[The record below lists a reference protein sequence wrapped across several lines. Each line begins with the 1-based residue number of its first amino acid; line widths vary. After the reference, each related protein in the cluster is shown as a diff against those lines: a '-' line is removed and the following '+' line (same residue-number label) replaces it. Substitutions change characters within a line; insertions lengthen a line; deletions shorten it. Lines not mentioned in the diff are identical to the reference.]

1 MLKGRRIV
9 NMKKILAALLALV
22 LCFGML
28 PGSFFGAIVVKAEGE
43 YTWVDGTTVDTPDK
57 GTAYYFNFTDS
68 SIAWATNGATYGLI
82 TMNSGP
88 SNGLSYH
95 GTQYGMAAKAG
106 NYFEIA
112 VPGNCYVVVA
122 GDNNSAAGATI
133 TPSSTTGAFDKA
145 VMETK
150 KGGYCSLEDCKAQGA
165 NSETALYVGEAGTV
179 VLTLNDST
187 AYIPSICII
196 PASDDATLSAY
207 EQKSFSLSIN
217 GAEVEITSGT
227 TESDKATV
235 TVDGGSV
242 ELVTIDTAI
251 VWADLGGEGTGVL
264 TQSMITGVSEN
275 ITATVGANNTI
286 SVAYN
291 DTSTNPTSFTLIVKD
306 NSATGVPVADGS
318 TKNFDFTN
326 GSIISTLYTSADRLS
341 GGKSVKSADGLITLT
356 GQGGIYY
363 NGSHGIVIN
372 ANDTISV
379 NVAGDATVA
388 LKLCQ
393 YAADDGKITVSG
405 LAAGGS
411 VDGAEIVAKVD
422 GCGTATVEYAGDATT
437 LVFTYTGGTGY
448 IHSMS
453 VTNAEAVVEL
463 PTSWD
468 FSTAGGFTAAVE
480 GTDVEYNSLK
490 VTGKLRNNGDSA
502 QMSEGTVV
510 YVPVTGDCEIT
521 VVGHSA
527 DYGKFA
533 INGVENTQVTETVVY
548 DYTGSNGEIQYIEVS
563 ATTVSNSYIK
573 SISIEYIEIEEAEEL
588 PTSWDFSSAGGFTAA
603 VEGTDVE
610 YNSLKVTGK
619 LRNNG
624 DSAQMSEGTV
634 VYVPVNGDCEI
645 TVVGHSEAYGK
656 FAINGVANTQVTET
670 VEYRYTG
677 SNGEIQYIEVSATTA
692 SNSYIK
698 SISIEYKELAPI
710 DNLLAPA
717 IGVSETG
724 DFNTSLFGQT
734 GDIAGSTVILSPNK
748 YIEATVPS
756 GSTVTPAHSSNH
768 GLALVKEIEF
778 RVKVPANAIGVL
790 TLNECA
796 YASANIVI
804 KKDNAEGEVVL
815 AETSIDPGD
824 SDKVD
829 VDVCKYTNDTNTEQ
843 QLYIK
848 IYTGST
854 GYVHGM
860 TWAVEEIPTNA
871 TVSGTVSSDLNGEKL
886 VFKAADGTKAAVAIA
901 DGQYSVELAVGTTY
915 TVYFEKGL
923 YRVTSEDT
931 IDLTSASA
939 GDSITGPAITHEVLA
954 NRLVIDANAITWNF
968 KNTGFG
974 AYGHSATTW
983 YSGDGLVITGALAL
997 GGDGSHGASTS
1008 TNNTFTIN
1016 VPAGLTTITF
1026 GGCQYDNN
1034 TIVRVTC
1041 GEEIKEVSLVKQE
1054 TGKDPVVPVTITTD
1068 ADASIVIEVTKG
1080 GGYLHYISAKTE
1092 TVQPVATVSGTV
1104 DAAANGQVLNFSKD
1118 GAVVGTATVADGA
1131 YTVDLSVGSI
1141 YTVAFDNA
1149 AVYEILTGTEVDLTE
1164 TAVGS
1169 SVTNDITFAVWKAD
1183 KTFSIKI
1190 GDTTFNV
1197 TPGSSKAAD
1206 FTTAVA
1212 SGSGSVELSTKD
1224 MALVWANLGGNGSG
1238 TLNGNNVAAVSDNIT
1253 TAFNGNVITVTY
1265 KDAVTNPK
1273 SYQITV
1279 KDNSASGVAVAD
1291 GTPLNYDF
1299 MDGSVISKLYTNER
1313 RLLGGKSV
1321 KSTDGLITMT
1331 GQGGIYYNGS
1341 HGIYI
1346 NANDSISVNVAG
1358 NATITF
1364 TLCQFAND
1372 NGKITVTGLAA
1383 NGSVD
1388 KTEVAAKV
1396 ANCGTATFE
1405 YTGDATTLVFTYT
1418 GGTGYIHSMSV
1429 TNKVSA
1435 SGEANAQE
1443 ENPTIKTYGTG
1454 SGLEVLPVGQRL
1466 VLTQTGGSMT
1476 TTNNAIDGS
1485 VSYYGFDATSE
1496 CYKLEADIILNTCG
1510 NSNSNGIY
1518 FGAFDGTYMATI
1530 AIRKSTGLRGIY
1542 SKSTTDMAGAG
1553 LVDKTIEVGQKV
1565 HFVAQKTADGFIV
1578 TATPEGGETS
1588 TAKFEYNSSKVLLF
1602 KDNGIDTEVS
1612 YGFVVANANAT
1623 VTNMKYYKADGTCVY
1638 SQNDCYAPY
1647 GTAPVVSGVTAE
1659 ADERRENITVNW
1671 TSSVAA
1677 VGDGRYVI
1685 EVSKD
1690 GGAWTLID
1698 EISDAS
1704 LVYPIT
1710 EAGAYTFRVCGK
1722 LGEEGECNAW
1732 VTSEVLDVIA
1742 ALPTPEVS
1750 ISSTATSVSLSWDA
1764 VSGAVK
1770 YEVYKYSFDE
1780 GEANATLIATVT
1792 TTSYKD
1798 TAVEK
1803 EMPYYYSVKAYSSNN
1818 YSNPSEYVWAVPT
1831 AGHTGDYV
1839 YEDDATE
1846 IVITKKSY
1854 DTVFSNKV
1862 VIEGVVMGA
1871 GTLNVLVN
1879 GDGAQSKT
1887 VAVNDKFSL
1896 ELTVEEGRNDVELLF
1911 VDSNDNVTRKAFNFV
1926 YLTNY
1931 DKVVDATYTGTDG
1944 AEVNGIP
1951 TYKTVQAAVDSVSA
1965 SNNEQVVIFV
1975 MAGSYEERL
1984 VVDKPYVSLIGED
1997 RESTL
2002 IHFYPGVLGTKYEA
2016 GEDMDKRCA
2025 TYIMSSA
2032 TGFSAENISFA
2043 NDYVYSTPDNKSNKS
2058 ADALRCDA
2066 DSVTFVNVKFV
2077 GVQDTLYMGSGHQ
2090 YYNKCR
2096 IEGLVDFIYSGDD
2109 ARSFFN
2115 DCEIVFVYE
2124 STKKSGYVC
2133 APKTAENATYGLTFY
2148 NCVITAEEGC
2158 AGNDYLLARPWGP
2171 DAYITWIN
2179 CYMGDVIYA
2188 ELPYNEMSGNPYQD
2202 ARFFEYGTYGPG
2214 FVINADRR
2222 QISQNKAAEMITDRY
2237 LGWSPATVSEA
2248 VAAKYVGDI
2257 ETDRDEQFDN
2267 EDFTGSDKYQ
2277 WTDGDDSGLAK
2288 YNQEGYAQAYEVTG
2302 GGLLKETSENY
2313 YKASNAKEF
2322 LDALLAIKNSGKDS
2336 VIEIT
2341 ADINL
2346 GCNEVDNFGSYSSII
2361 TAYGAQPLTHPTLLE
2376 TGVSVLKIEDMYN
2389 FTIFSQNG
2397 SSIKH
2402 ANITMKNSGN
2412 IIIRNI
2418 KFDELW
2424 EWDEDTDGNY
2434 DRNDWDYMTLDS
2446 GADGIWIDHCT
2457 FYKAYDG
2464 VVDIKNPAPKTNV
2477 TISWCEF
2484 LPGSEGN
2491 TFFNVMMDE
2500 LKNNAEDYEHYSYLL
2515 SEGMTETQIYKY
2527 AYGQKK
2533 THLLGQ
2539 DDSKDNAAGIRAT
2552 FANNVYLNSM
2562 DRMPRLRFGN
2572 AHVYN
2577 CIMDSQEL
2585 LKVKS
2590 SISNSELASK
2600 IVSNGAASTC
2610 GGQMLLENCY
2620 ISGILNA
2627 LNSGNGNSPAGYIN
2641 AVDSVY
2647 YINGVK
2653 KTLKPIANSKT
2664 DDRVL
2669 ITNASAFVNALPYS
2683 DYILCNAETLD
2694 EYVSPY
2700 AGAGKLTLTVLQWE
2714 KESYN
2719 DSKAVVTPKPTPEVD
2734 DDIYDEPEEELTQEE
2749 LDEANREY
2757 IEDNCWNGKEGW
2769 QKVGGDWYYFDEDGY
2784 LETGWVQDV
2793 DDRWYYMNNDGKMA
2807 TAWVLSPES
2816 KLWYYMDTNNGHMLS
2831 SGWLCDPESNR
2842 WYYLDPNGA
2851 MCTGWIL
2858 LDGAWY
2864 LLDNNGSMCTGWNF
2878 VNGYWYLL
2886 DSSGMM
2892 LTGWQNVGGKY
2903 YYMVDSGECL
2913 LNTTTPDG
2921 HKVDESGARID

>member
-1 MLKGRRIV
+1 MLKERRFV
-9 NMKKILAALLALV
+9 NMKRVLAVLLTMVMCLG
-22 LCFGML
+22 LL
-28 PGSFFGAIVVKAEGE
+28 PGSFFEAVVVKAAEE
-43 YTWVDGTTVDTPDK
+43 YTWVDGTTVDTPVK
-57 GTAYYFNFTDS
+57 GTAYYFNFTDN
-68 SIAWATNGATYGLI
+68 SIAWATNGAVYGLI

-95 GTQYGMAAKAG
+95 GTTHGMAAKAG
-106 NYFEIA
+106 NNFEIK
-112 VPGNCYVVVA
+112 VPGNSYIVV
-122 GDNNSAAGATI
+122 GGNNNTNQGATI
-133 TPSSTTGAFDKA
+133 ALSSTTGAFDKLTLDNTTSG
-145 VMETK
+145 V
-150 KGGYCSLEDCKAQGA
+150 GGLDVCKAQGS
-165 NSETALYVGEAGTV
+165 NSVSALYVGTAGTV
-179 VLTLNDST
+179 VLTLNGST
-187 AYIPSICII
+187 AYIPAICII
-196 PASDDATLSAY
+196 PAPDDATLSAY
-207 EQKSFSLSIN
+207 EQKSFTLSIN
-217 GAEVEITSGT
+217 GAAVEVTSGA

-242 ELVTIDTAI
+242 ELATVDTAI
-251 VWADLGGEGTGVL
+251 VWADLDGEGAGVL
-264 TQSMITGVSEN
+264 TQSMVTGVSSN

-291 DTSTNPTSFTLIVKD
+291 DTSTNPTSFTMIVKD
-306 NSATGVPVADGS
+306 NSASGVPVADGS
-318 TKNFDFTN
+318 TVDYDFRD
-326 GSIISTLYTSADRLS
+326 GSVVSTLYDGSAYSIKNGATVSSADKLVTLVGNNKIAYN
-341 GGKSVKSADGLITLT
+341 GGQHGITFKQNDAIKVKVAGNATITFTICKYTNSQNAGSVINVTGLADGATITPASADFTAATDGDVITFE
-356 GQGGIYY
+356 YE
-363 NGSHGIVIN
+363 
-372 ANDTISV
+372 
-379 NVAGDATVA
+379 GDAT
-388 LKLCQ
+388 
-393 YAADDGKITVSG
+393 
-405 LAAGGS
+405 
-411 VDGAEIVAKVD
+411 E
-422 GCGTATVEYAGDATT
+422 
-437 LVFTYTGGTGY
+437 LVFTYGTNSSAY
-448 IHSMS
+448 LHAMS
-453 VTNAEAVVEL
+453 VTNAEAPVEEEN
-463 PTSWD
+463 PKTWD
-468 FSTAGGFTAAVE
+468 FSSGDGYNTTIQSTE
-480 GTDVEYNSLK
+480 GEYDGLKINATNGKLAYNS
-490 VTGKLRNNGDSA
+490 GAGAA
-502 QMSEGTVV
+502 QFNANTVIS
-510 YVPVTGDCEIT
+510 VPVTKGGTIT
-521 VVGHSA
+521 VVAHSA
-527 DYGKFA
+527 PY
-533 INGVENTQVTETVVY
+533 INYTIDEQAATLETETVT
-548 DYTGSNGEIQYIEVS
+548 YTYSGNNGETEYIDIVS
-563 ATTVSNSYIK
+563 TGEAYIK
-573 SISIEYIEIEEAEEL
+573 SITRTYSEQSEE
-588 PTSWDFSSAGGFTAA
+588 
-603 VEGTDVE
+603 
-610 YNSLKVTGK
+610 
-619 LRNNG
+619 
-624 DSAQMSEGTV
+624 
-634 VYVPVNGDCEI
+634 PVD
-645 TVVGHSEAYGK
+645 
-656 FAINGVANTQVTET
+656 
-670 VEYRYTG
+670 
-677 SNGEIQYIEVSATTA
+677 
-692 SNSYIK
+692 
-698 SISIEYKELAPI
+698 
-710 DNLLAPA
+710 DLLAPA

-734 GDIAGSTVILSPNK
+734 GDIAGSAVILSPNK
-748 YIEATVPS
+748 YIEANVPS

-778 RVKVPANAIGVL
+778 RVKVPANAMGVL

-815 AETSIDPGD
+815 AETSIDSGD

-829 VDVCKYTNDTNTEQ
+829 VDVCKYTNDTNEEQ

-848 IYTGST
+848 IYSNNT
-854 GYVHGM
+854 GYVHGI

-871 TVSGTVSSDLNGEKL
+871 TVSGTVSSELNGEKL
-886 VFKAADGTKAAVAIA
+886 VFTAADGTKTVAAIA
-901 DGQYSVELAVGTTY
+901 DGAYSIELAVGTTY
-915 TVYFEKGL
+915 TVSFEKGL

-931 IDLTSASA
+931 IDLTNASA
-939 GDSITGPAITHEVLA
+939 GDVVTGPAITHEVLA
-954 NRLVIDANAITWNF
+954 NRLVLDANVITWDF
-968 KNTGFG
+968 TNTGFG

-983 YSGDGLVITGALAL
+983 YSGNGLVIEGAFTPHS
-997 GGDGSHGASTS
+997 DPSHGTGTKTS
-1008 TNNTFTIN
+1008 NSFTIN

-1026 GGCQYDNN
+1026 GGCRYDSK
-1034 TIVRVTC
+1034 TQVRLTC
-1041 GEEIKEVSLVKQE
+1041 GEEVKEVSLIGSTTNTDIVI
-1054 TGKDPVVPVTITTD
+1054 PVTFTTN
-1068 ADASIVIEVTKG
+1068 ADASIVIEVTTG

-1104 DAAANGQVLNFSKD
+1104 DAAANGQVINFSKD

-1183 KTFSIKI
+1183 KAFSIKI

-1197 TPGSSKAAD
+1197 TPGSSKTAD
-1206 FTTAVA
+1206 FTITVA
-1212 SGSGSVELSTKD
+1212 SGSGSVELSTAE

-1238 TLNGNNVAAVSDNIT
+1238 TLNGNNVAAVGDNIT

-1265 KDAVTNPK
+1265 KDAITNPK

-1299 MDGSVISKLYTNER
+1299 TDGSVISTLYTNER
-1313 RLLGGKSV
+1313 RLAGGKSV
-1321 KSTDGLITMT
+1321 KSTDGLVTMT
-1331 GQGGIYYNGS
+1331 GQGGIYYNGG

-1346 NANDSISVNVAG
+1346 NANDSISVKVAG
-1358 NATITF
+1358 DATITF
-1364 TLCQFAND
+1364 TLCQYANA
-1372 NGKITVTGLAA
+1372 NGKLTVTGLAA

-1396 ANCGTATFE
+1396 ADCGTATFE

-1418 GGTGYIHSMSV
+1418 GSTGYIHSMSV

-1443 ENPTIKTYGTG
+1443 ENPTIKSYGTG
-1454 SGLEVLPVGQRL
+1454 ANLEVLPVGQRL
-1466 VLTQTGGSMT
+1466 VLTQTGGSMGT
-1476 TTNNAIDGS
+1476 KDGAIDGS
-1485 VSYYGFDATSE
+1485 VSYYGFDLTDE
-1496 CYKLEADIILNTCG
+1496 CYKLEADVILNTCG
-1510 NSNSNGIY
+1510 NSTSNGIY

-1553 LVDKTIEVGQKV
+1553 LVDKAIEAGQKV
-1565 HFVAQKTADGFIV
+1565 HFEAEKTADGFII
-1578 TATPEGGETS
+1578 TATPEGGKTE
-1588 TAKFEYNSSKVLLF
+1588 TAKFEYNNSKVLLF
-1602 KDNGIDTEVS
+1602 KDNGIDSEVS
-1612 YGFVVANANAT
+1612 YGFVVAGATAT

-1659 ADERRENITVNW
+1659 VDERRENITVSW

-1677 VGDGRYVI
+1677 VGDGRYVV

-1698 EISDAS
+1698 DEISDSS

-1710 EAGAYTFRVCGK
+1710 EAGAYSFRVCGK

-1732 VTSEVLDVIA
+1732 VTSEALDVIA
-1742 ALPTPEVS
+1742 ALPTPKVS
-1750 ISSTATSVSLSWDA
+1750 ISSTATEIALNWETVN
-1764 VSGAVK
+1764 GAVK

-1780 GEANATLIATVT
+1780 GEANATLVATVT

-1798 TAVEK
+1798 TAVEA
-1803 EMPYYYSVKAYSSNN
+1803 EMPYYYSVKAYSSDN

-1831 AGHTGDYV
+1831 AGHTGEYV
-1839 YEDDATE
+1839 YEDEATE
-1846 IVITKKSY
+1846 IIITKKSY

-1862 VIEGVVMGA
+1862 VIEGIVMGEGLLCA
-1871 GTLNVLVN
+1871 YVNHSFVDEMEVGANGT
-1879 GDGAQSKT
+1879 
-1887 VAVNDKFSL
+1887 FSFT
-1896 ELTVEEGRNDVELLF
+1896 LTVEEGRNNVELQLYEG
-1911 VDSNDNVTRKAFNFV
+1911 DNVTRKAFNFV

-1931 DKVVDATYTGTDG
+1931 DIVVDAAYTGTDG

-1965 SNNEQVVIFV
+1965 SNNEQVVILV

-1984 VVDKPYVSLIGED
+1984 VVNKPYVSIIGED

-2002 IHFYPGVLGTKYEA
+2002 IHYYPGVLGSKYEA
-2016 GEDMDKRCA
+2016 GGDMDKRCA

-2066 DSVTFVNVKFV
+2066 DSATFVNVKFV

-2133 APKTAENATYGLTFY
+2133 APKTAEDATYGLTFY
-2148 NCVITAEEGC
+2148 NCIITAEEGC
-2158 AGNDYLLARPWGP
+2158 AGNGYLLARPWGP

-2214 FVINADRR
+2214 FAINADRR
-2222 QISQNKAAEMITDRY
+2222 QISPNKAAEMITDRY
-2237 LGWSPATVSEA
+2237 LGWSPVTVSEA
-2248 VAAKYVGDI
+2248 VATKYIGDI

-2277 WTDGDDSGLAK
+2277 WTDGDDTGLGK

-2313 YKASNAKEF
+2313 YKVADAEEF

-2336 VIEIT
+2336 VIELT

-2346 GCNEVDNFGSYSSII
+2346 GCNEVENFGSYSSII

-2402 ANITMKNSGN
+2402 ANITMKNAGN

-2464 VVDIKNPAPKTNV
+2464 VVDIKNPDPKTNV

-2484 LPGSEGN
+2484 LPGSENN
-2491 TFFNVMMDE
+2491 TFFDVMMNE
-2500 LKNNAEDYEHYSYLL
+2500 LKNNKDKYPHYKYLL
-2515 SEGMTETQIYKY
+2515 SAGMTESQIYKY

-2539 DDSKDNAAGIRAT
+2539 DDSKDNAVGIRAT

-2562 DRMPRLRFGN
+2562 DRMPRLRYGY

-2577 CIMDSQEL
+2577 CVMDAQEL
-2585 LKVKS
+2585 LRVKL
-2590 SISNSELASK
+2590 SISDTTLASK

-2610 GGQMLLENCY
+2610 GGQLLLENCY
-2620 ISGILNA
+2620 ISGIQRPLT
-2627 LNSGNGNSPAGYIN
+2627 SGNGNSPSGYIN
-2641 AVDSVY
+2641 AVNSVY
-2647 YINGVK
+2647 YMNGVK
-2653 KTLKPIANSKT
+2653 KTLAPVCASKT

-2669 ITNASAFVNALPYS
+2669 ITDADAFVSALPYS

-2694 EYVSPY
+2694 EYVTPY
-2700 AGAGKLTLTVLQWE
+2700 AGAGKLNLTVLQWE

-2719 DSKAVVTPKPTPEVD
+2719 DDEPVVTPVPTPDVDYD
-2734 DDIYDEPEEELTQEE
+2734 DDDDYYDEPTQEE
-2749 LDEANREY
+2749 LDEVNRDY
-2757 IEDNCWNGKEGW
+2757 IEDNYWNGKEGW
-2769 QKVGGDWYYFDEDGY
+2769 KKVNGDWYFFDETGS
-2784 LETGWVQDV
+2784 LELGWVQDV

-2816 KLWYYMDTNNGHMLS
+2816 KLWYYMDTTNGHMLS
-2831 SGWLCDPESNR
+2831 AGWVCDPESNR
-2842 WYYLDPNGA
+2842 WYYLGENGA

-2858 LDGAWY
+2858 LEEGWY
-2864 LLDNNGSMCTGWNF
+2864 LLDKNGAMCTGWNL

-2886 DSSGMM
+2886 DSSGLM
-2892 LTGWQNVGGKY
+2892 LTGWQQVGGKY

-2921 HKVDESGARID
+2921 HKVDENGARVD